1 METTNYSAPMNI
13 LLELG
18 EPSKSLDV
26 KGWINYP
33 ALGLTQ
39 EYIPDLIR
47 MATDHSLRF
56 EYFDFDKYPDFE
68 ENEQSSYWA
77 PIHAVRALSEL
88 HATSAIEPLLAL
100 LDKATE
106 LDDEWM
112 KEDFPEVL
120 GLIGPA
126 ALAPLAAHIADPSR
140 AEFSRI
146 YAMDG
151 IEHIG
156 IRHPEARDEAV
167 QILMRQLEHFED
179 EQEKEEG
186 IYEINGFLIS
196 NLVKLKAVEA
206 APLIERA
213 FAADRVD
220 EFIVG
225 DWDDVQ
231 AELGLKSAEEV
242 EEKRRQEQIA
252 RQQRHPA
259 LSSDASESHPDL
271 LSPNPSYFNAPASSG
286 KSTSKKKAKAKM
298 AKASRNKNKR
308 KK

>member
-1 METTNYSAPMNI
+1 METTNYPAPVNI

-18 EPSKSLDV
+18 EPSKSLEV
-26 KGWINYP
+26 KGWINYL
-33 ALGLTQ
+33 ALGITQ
-39 EYIPDLIR
+39 EHIPDLIR

-56 EYFDFDKYPDFE
+56 EYFDTDKYPDFE
-68 ENEQSSYWA
+68 ESESSYWT
-77 PIHAVRALSEL
+77 PIHAVRALGEL
-88 HATSAIEPLLAL
+88 HATQAIEPLLAL
-100 LDKATE
+100 LDRAEE

-112 KEDFPEVL
+112 NEDFPEVF
-120 GLIGPA
+120 GLLGPA

-140 AEFSRI
+140 AEFARI

-167 QILMRQLEHFED
+167 QILMRQLEHYED
-179 EQEKEEG
+179 DQENEED
-186 IYEINGFLIS
+186 IYEINDFLIS
-196 NLVKLKAVEA
+196 NLVKLKAIEA

-220 EFIVG
+220 AFITG

-231 AELGLKSAEEV
+231 VELGMKPREEV

-252 RQQRHPA
+252 RQQSRAA
-259 LSSDASESHPDL
+259 LSSDDVYPDL
-271 LSPNPSYFNAPASSG
+271 LSPNPSYFNTPVSTG
-286 KSTSKKKAKAKM
+286 KSPSKKKAKAKM